1 MWWTPDGER
10 VLRGQEADLFR
21 EALGVLADFVHDDQE
36 GDLFRFGISVF
47 DGLQGSQK
55 LAIMAEVG
63 TALLREET
71 PSLPLTAVREA
82 TVAVVYELVRDMV
95 QLEIDAPQVAGES
108 ARWRELVL
116 GACRER
122 QLTNELPSPESE
134 DLDEW
139 DLLIQCLADR
149 VLWDG
154 DWKGEQVHL
163 DADPKTSRTMKKL
176 LGIDKDYYVDV
187 PPDPSEAE
195 LEEIIS
201 TLCALTRAA
210 PGS

>member
-10 VLRGQEADLFR
+10 VLRGRESALFR
-21 EALGVLADFVHDDQE
+21 EALGVLADYVRDDQE
-36 GDLFRFGISVF
+36 GDLCQSGISAF
-47 DGLQGSQK
+47 DSLQRSQK
-55 LAIMAEVG
+55 LAILAEVG
-63 TALLREET
+63 AALLREET

-95 QLEIDAPQVAGES
+95 QLEVDDPEVAGGS
-108 ARWRELVL
+108 PAWRELVL
-116 GACRER
+116 GACHER
-122 QLTNELPSPESE
+122 HVADELPSPDSE

-139 DLLIQCLADR
+139 DLLIQYLAER
-149 VLWDG
+149 VLWDD
-154 DWKGEQVHL
+154 DWKGEAVHL
-163 DADPKTSRTMKKL
+163 DADPKTSRAMKKL

-201 TLCALTRAA
+201 MLYAITR
-210 PGS
+210 G